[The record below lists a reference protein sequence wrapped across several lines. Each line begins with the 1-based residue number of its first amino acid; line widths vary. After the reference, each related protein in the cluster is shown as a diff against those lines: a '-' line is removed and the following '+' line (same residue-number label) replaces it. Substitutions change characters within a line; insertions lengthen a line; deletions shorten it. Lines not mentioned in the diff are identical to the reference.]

1 MNYIWLIWTLLP
13 LQTLGFE
20 DSTFDPEY
28 NFRLRNI
35 TGLPYFLYS
44 WIGSYYNG
52 TTTFNFQYLLDDNG
66 DEVCRAFRNKTTT
79 FASESIL
86 AVTKTNPDDEGKN
99 PVQVALK
106 SALTDFDFAHGSD
119 MGNEERNLR
128 WQFLSIEHV
137 IPGYTSGSHKPYFN
151 LSLENEL
158 GPPYHITGA
167 SNDTGRGVRA
177 VEMNMSSCDDS
188 ADTWWGLNFLD
199 QGDHNPKNIPIT
211 EPIASLMFDNQS
223 ASFSFS
229 GWFLVNNEKGD
240 AMYGEGSIEFLGK
253 IDPLHSDILNKGNK
267 PSWVPTLGFGNNSM
281 NMGFEEEGQDS
292 MAVRNGVHNWLIIWP
307 ILGLIFGFAI

>member
-1 MNYIWLIWTLLP
+1 MNYIFLIWTLLP
-13 LQTLGFE
+13 FKALAFK

-52 TTTFNFQYLLDDNG
+52 TTTFNLEYLLDGNG
-66 DEVCRAFRNKTTT
+66 NEVCRTFRNKTTT

-86 AVTKTNPDDEGKN
+86 AVTKTNPDDKGKN
-99 PVQVALK
+99 PVQIALK
-106 SALTDFDFAHGSD
+106 SALTDFDFVHGSD

-137 IPGYTSGSHKPYFN
+137 VPGYTSGSYKPYFN
-151 LSLENEL
+151 LSLENDL

-167 SNDTGRGVRA
+167 SNDTGRGVKT
-177 VEMNMSSCDDS
+177 VEMNMSSCDDP
-188 ADTWWGLNFLD
+188 ADTWWGLSFLD
-199 QGDHNPKNIPIT
+199 HGDYNPEGIPIT
-211 EPIASLMFDNQS
+211 EPIVSVMFDNQS
-223 ASFSFS
+223 ASFSFN
-229 GWFLVNNEKGD
+229 GWFLINNEKGD

-253 IDPLHSDILNKGNK
+253 IDPLHSDILNKGSN
-267 PSWVPTLGFGNNSM
+267 PSWTPTLGFGNSSM
-281 NMGFEEEGQDS
+281 NMKFGGESKES
-292 MAVRNGVHNWLIIWP
+292 MAVSNGVNDWLIFWP
-307 ILGLIFGFAI
+307 VVGLIFGVFI